1 MGMGSWRA
9 DLVYQAPLWI
19 LRTHF
24 VCHFLLHF
32 LHSGVHSRC
41 TEVMSKF
48 ADIAYIASIEMH
60 MMIPLQE
67 CIVIVLLSVHAAR
80 SLGIW
85 ERLLAVSRPESS
97 PFQLCHQQHVAAEP
111 NRRRLV

>member
-1 MGMGSWRA
+1 
-9 DLVYQAPLWI
+9 
-19 LRTHF
+19 
-24 VCHFLLHF
+24 
-32 LHSGVHSRC
+32 
-41 TEVMSKF
+41 MSKF

-85 ERLLAVSRPESS
+85 ERLLAASRPESS